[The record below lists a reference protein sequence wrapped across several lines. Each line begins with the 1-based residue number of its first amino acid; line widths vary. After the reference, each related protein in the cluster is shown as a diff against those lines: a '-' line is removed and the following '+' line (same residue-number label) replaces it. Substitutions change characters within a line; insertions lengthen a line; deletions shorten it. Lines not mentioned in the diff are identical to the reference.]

1 MSEKTEDTSL
11 VELERDSVDGLGF
24 SEILFELVN
33 FDGLKFRVSFFIGLV
48 IDGGGGVDYFLV
60 GSKVIFEVIL
70 LKEFLNESVI
80 L

>member
-1 MSEKTEDTSL
+1 MSEKTEDASL

-24 SEILFELVN
+24 SEIFFELVN

-48 IDGGGGVDYFLV
+48 IDGGGGVYYFLV

-70 LKEFLNESVI
+70 L
-80 L
+80 